1 MSAYMIFYQDEITD
15 RDALNAYQA
24 AAGPSVGAHKAI
36 PRVVTESVQT
46 IEGDW
51 KPVRVVMLEFE
62 DREKAL
68 AWYNS
73 PEYSAV
79 RGQRLGA
86 SKGAGILVDGF
97 KMPGQ

>member
-1 MSAYMIFYQDEITD
+1 MAVYMIFYQDEITD
-15 RDALNAYQA
+15 RAGLNAYQA

-36 PRVVTESVQT
+36 PRVVTETVET

-62 DREKAL
+62 SREAAL

-73 PEYSAV
+73 PEYSQV
-79 RGQRLGA
+79 RGMRLAA
-86 SKGAGILVDGF
+86 STGAGIMVEAF